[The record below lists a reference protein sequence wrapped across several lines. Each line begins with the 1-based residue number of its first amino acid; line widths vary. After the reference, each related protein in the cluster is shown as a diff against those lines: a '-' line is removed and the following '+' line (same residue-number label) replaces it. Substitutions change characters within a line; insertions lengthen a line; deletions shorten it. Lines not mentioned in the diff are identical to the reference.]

1 MVDAL
6 TTVKTY
12 LAITS
17 AYAQMQSSHWLM
29 TTILV
34 KVNTGHIGHCKDNV
48 KCQQLVAH
56 TIVVLVFWEK
66 TLDNTKI
73 ELSKRVK
80 DDCLGRFLASPTD
93 KRQCFSLADYFWGI
107 SFKIFL
113 VFIKNCRFSST
124 AFDLAV
130 KLPSLDT
137 SYRIWWKSYYLAENI
152 WREDEPINFLQ
163 IFHDITWLL

>member
-34 KVNTGHIGHCKDNV
+34 KVDKDNV

-56 TIVVLVFWEK
+56 TIVVLVF
-66 TLDNTKI
+66 
-73 ELSKRVK
+73 
-80 DDCLGRFLASPTD
+80 
-93 KRQCFSLADYFWGI
+93 
-107 SFKIFL
+107 
-113 VFIKNCRFSST
+113 
-124 AFDLAV
+124 
-130 KLPSLDT
+130 
-137 SYRIWWKSYYLAENI
+137 
-152 WREDEPINFLQ
+152 
-163 IFHDITWLL
+163 